1 MPIYEAILITF
12 VEIFA
17 MHPYVREF
25 LFWLVSILIATVLW
39 FPVYSRI
46 PFINTYWGIVQ
57 MTLVLQMFRWYIFYN
72 QNIIFKKSWLKAA
85 FILGSI
91 ILTWYWYSDGM
102 TILRLIDEQNVSA
115 IVSHTHFKP
124 LSLSEVYHLLNYVRN
139 LIMISVFCLFGL
151 MIMLNLKII
160 YMTVGYGSEKVRRY
174 IRK

>member
-12 VEIFA
+12 VETFA
-17 MHPYVREF
+17 MHPYFREF

-46 PFINTYWGIVQ
+46 PFIHTYWGIIQ
-57 MTLVLQMFRWYIFYN
+57 MILVLQMFRWYIFYN

-85 FILGSI
+85 FIFGSI

-102 TILRLIDEQNVSA
+102 TILRLIDEQNMSA
-115 IVSHTHFKP
+115 IVTHNNYKP
-124 LSLSEVYHLLNYVRN
+124 LGLVEIYNLLNYIRN
-139 LIMISVFCLFGL
+139 LTMIGVFCLFGL

-160 YMTVGYGSEKVRRY
+160 YMTVGFGSEKVRRY
-174 IRK
+174 IQR